1 MRACVRTCVRACVC
15 TFTNLEY
22 ESTTHTAYPRPWH
35 TCVSFARNH
44 TRHADRH
51 IIVLVALD
59 VDDGERERRWNREQ
73 RDAGGTVG
81 EIMNAENS
89 FGTRVANW

>member
-1 MRACVRTCVRACVC
+1 MQTD
-15 TFTNLEY
+15 T
-22 ESTTHTAYPRPWH
+22 
-35 TCVSFARNH
+35 
-44 TRHADRH
+44 H

-59 VDDGERERRWNREQ
+59 VDDGERERRWNREH
-73 RDAGGTVG
+73 RDAGRTVG

>member
-1 MRACVRTCVRACVC
+1 MRACVRACVRA
-15 TFTNLEY
+15 FTSLEY

-35 TCVSFARNH
+35 TCVSFARSH

-51 IIVLVALD
+51 MLVALE
-59 VDDGERERRWNREQ
+59 VDDGERERRCNREQ

-81 EIMNAENS
+81 EIINAENS